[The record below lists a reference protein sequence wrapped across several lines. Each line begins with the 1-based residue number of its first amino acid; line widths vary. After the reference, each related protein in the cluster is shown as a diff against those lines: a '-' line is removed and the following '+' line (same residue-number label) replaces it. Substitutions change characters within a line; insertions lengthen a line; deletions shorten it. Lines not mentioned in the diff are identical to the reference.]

1 MGNPYKNQKR
11 VKVAKKAATTK
22 QEESLYDSKTDFNP
36 TSFDGSTKI
45 AKALGNQNRM
55 FDDKGEVNAYDK
67 KDALQQI
74 AHLLNNVLGK
84 EKVAKFR
91 VDPDITP
98 EARRDILAGA
108 LQDPTGEGHRI
119 LGAEL
124 LQPVKEVIDYE
135 GWSRKILSV
144 RPLAQGE
151 LFRISKDVDVVAWV
165 VGQDGAGIESRV
177 RGRYIFPPEFKIVAF
192 PTIDIAD
199 IYQMN
204 FDVLDRAQDRARQ
217 DIERKEDKALIA
229 ALDAASTTVNT
240 VTNFVT
246 LGLTVFEDIRY
257 QVERHR
263 LVVDKFLINRQ
274 EVSDI
279 VKTMSAN
286 VDPVTERELI
296 LAGYIGT
303 VLNCQIITSAGTGV
317 LEVLPAGTVYGC
329 TDGAY
334 IGQIGERVSLF
345 SEPFNKYAMGE
356 MVRGWAFA
364 EILGQA
370 IANPKAVA
378 KGTK

>member
-1 MGNPYKNQKR
+1 MANPYKDKR
-11 VKVAKKAATTK
+11 VKVARKLAQTK
-22 QEESLYDSKTDFNP
+22 REESIRDANGDLNP
-36 TSFDGSTKI
+36 TSYDGTKKI
-45 AKALGNQNRM
+45 AQALGEKNRM
-55 FDDKGEVNAYDK
+55 FDASGEINAYDK
-67 KDALQQI
+67 KDALQQV
-74 AHLLNNVLGK
+74 AHLLNNVLAK
-84 EKVAKFR
+84 DKVARFR
-91 VDPDITP
+91 VEPNMSP
-98 EARRDILAGA
+98 EDRRDILAGA

-135 GWSRKILSV
+135 GWARKILDV

-151 LFRISKDVDVVAWV
+151 LFRIAKDVDVVAWV

-177 RGRYIFPPEFKIVAF
+177 RGRYIFPPEFKVVSF
-192 PTIDIAD
+192 PSIDIAD

-217 DIERKEDKALIA
+217 DIERKEDRALIA

-263 LVVDKFLINRQ
+263 LVCDKFIINRQ

-279 VKTMSAN
+279 VKTMSAA

-303 VLNCQIITSAGTGV
+303 VLNCQIITSAGTGI
-317 LEVLPAGTVYGC
+317 LEVLPPGTVFAC

-334 IGQIGERVSLF
+334 LGQMGERVALF
-345 SEPFNKYAMGE
+345 SEPFNRYAQGE
-356 MVRGWAFA
+356 MARGWAFC
-364 EILGQA
+364 EIIGQG
-370 IANPKAVA
+370 IANPKAIA

>member
-1 MGNPYKNQKR
+1 MKTNPYKGKR
-11 VKVAKKAATTK
+11 VKVQKKMPQSK
-22 QEESLYDSKTDFNP
+22 KDESLHDSSGEFNP
-36 TSFDGSTKI
+36 TAFDGSDKI
-45 AKALGNQNRM
+45 AAALGDTNRT
-55 FDDKGEVNAYDK
+55 FDKTGEVNAYDK
-67 KDALQQI
+67 KDALSQI
-74 AHLLNNVLGK
+74 AHLLNNVLSK
-84 EKVAKFR
+84 EKVARFR
-91 VDPDITP
+91 VEPDMSP
-98 EARRDILAGA
+98 EERRDILAGA

-135 GWSRKILSV
+135 GWARKILDV

-177 RGRYIFPPEFKIVAF
+177 RGRYIFPPEFKVVAF

-229 ALDAASTTVNT
+229 ALDSAALTVNT

-263 LVVDKFLINRQ
+263 LVCDKFIINRQ

-279 VKTMSAN
+279 VKTMSAA

-296 LAGYIGT
+296 LAG
-303 VLNCQIITSAGTGV
+303 
-317 LEVLPAGTVYGC
+317 
-329 TDGAY
+329 
-334 IGQIGERVSLF
+334 
-345 SEPFNKYAMGE
+345 
-356 MVRGWAFA
+356 
-364 EILGQA
+364 
-370 IANPKAVA
+370 
-378 KGTK
+378 

>member
-1 MGNPYKNQKR
+1 MANPYKGKR
-11 VKVAKKAATTK
+11 VKVAKKIPQTK
-22 QEESLYDSKTDFNP
+22 HEERLHDENGDFNP
-36 TSFDGSTKI
+36 SAYDGSTKI
-45 AKALGNQNRM
+45 ASALGSKGRM
-55 FDDKGEVNAYDK
+55 FDGDGEINAYDK
-67 KDALQQI
+67 KDALTQI
-74 AHLLNNVLGK
+74 SHLLNNVLSK

-91 VDPDITP
+91 VEPNMSP
-98 EARRDILAGA
+98 EERRDILAGA

-135 GWSRKILSV
+135 GWARKILDV

-151 LFRISKDVDVVAWV
+151 LFRIAKDVDVVAWV
-165 VGQDGAGIESRV
+165 VGQDGGGIESRV
-177 RGRYIFPPEFKIVAF
+177 RGRYIFPPEFKVVAF

-229 ALDAASTTVNT
+229 ALDAASQTVNAT
-240 VTNFVT
+240 TNFVT
-246 LGLTVFEDIRY
+246 LGLTVFEDVRY

-263 LVVDKFLINRQ
+263 LVCDKFIINRQ

-279 VKTMSAN
+279 VKTMSAA

-317 LEVLPAGTVYGC
+317 LEVLPAGTVYAC

-334 IGQIGERVSLF
+334 LGQMGERVALF
-345 SEPFNKYAMGE
+345 SEPFNKYAQGE
-356 MVRGWAFA
+356 MARGWAFC
-364 EILGQA
+364 EIISQG
-370 IANPKAVA
+370 IANPKAIA
-378 KGTK
+378 KGSK